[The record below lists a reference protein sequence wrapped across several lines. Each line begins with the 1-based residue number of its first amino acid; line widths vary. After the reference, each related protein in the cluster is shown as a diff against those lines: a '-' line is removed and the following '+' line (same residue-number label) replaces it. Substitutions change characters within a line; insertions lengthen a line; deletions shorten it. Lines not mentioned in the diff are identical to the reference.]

1 MQAWL
6 DAEHGPR
13 VCVPTEIRQVP
24 PVFPSPAVSVLP
36 SRMTTS
42 VATPGRLDMDTPSYV
57 GVDGRLPGKAA
68 RNRPGCRPECG
79 HELLG
84 DVADSGRLCDR
95 NKRPILCEDWLVDP
109 SFVVARTAP
118 HRTAARTAPPRLASP
133 RPASPRLVSLYSPEA
148 P

>member
-42 VATPGRLDMDTPSYV
+42 VATPGRLDMDAPSYV
-57 GVDGRLPGKAA
+57 GMFVVIMPLSIFVLCWQP
-68 RNRPGCRPECG
+68 
-79 HELLG
+79 G
-84 DVADSGRLCDR
+84 DVSVG
-95 NKRPILCEDWLVDP
+95 
-109 SFVVARTAP
+109 T
-118 HRTAARTAPPRLASP
+118 
-133 RPASPRLVSLYSPEA
+133 
-148 P
+148 